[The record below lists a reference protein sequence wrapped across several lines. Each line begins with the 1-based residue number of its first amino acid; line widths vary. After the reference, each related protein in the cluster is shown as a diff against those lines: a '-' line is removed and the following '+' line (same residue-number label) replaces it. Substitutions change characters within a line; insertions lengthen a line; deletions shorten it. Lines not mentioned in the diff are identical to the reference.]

1 MNTPKKSMIGGRRG
15 ARMLTAITLAA
26 TTIIWAAAPKVRGD
40 SGWTDWQ
47 SLGRLVASPVPN
59 EPFRLATAAFR
70 NGNPVIATVDRTGM
84 WLTVIEER
92 QGFWSPWYHLYWA
105 TANFPSITMT
115 SNANTQPILFYRGL
129 DSVVWFT
136 EVTAPGTG
144 AHGATRWTSYESL
157 GRPADAFPN
166 LVYATRLS
174 DRRVAVCF
182 TDGSTSTIRC
192 RIRQADG
199 AWGPWISSGRAPGAI
214 GLALTARFDAEHR
227 IHFFAASAD
236 TLFELPQ
243 GGRGVLGGAW
253 STIGRITG
261 LRLAA
266 PMVAANADGRLEVF
280 ARGSDNALWHIYQQ
294 PGAST
299 WSSWESLGRPPGVAL
314 PFGFATD
321 AVAENDD
328 QRLEVFV
335 VAGDAAVWH
344 IYQTRP
350 NCCWSEW
357 ESLGH
362 PRSDWKLLTE
372 LRVVRRRSHSLE
384 LFTLDH
390 QGTLWT
396 TYQQ

>member
-1 MNTPKKSMIGGRRG
+1 MFGTQTNRTGPG
-15 ARMLTAITLAA
+15 MLTAIVLAA
-26 TTIIWAAAPKVRGD
+26 AAIVWAAAPTAHGE
-40 SGWTDWQ
+40 SGWSDWQ
-47 SLGRLVASPVPN
+47 NLGLFFARPVPN
-59 EPFRLATAAFR
+59 QPFRLSTAAFR
-70 NGNPVIATVDRTGM
+70 NGNPVIATVDPTGM

-92 QGFWSPWYHLYWA
+92 QGFWSHWYYLYWDR
-105 TANFPSITMT
+105 ANFPYITMT
-115 SNANTQPILFYRGL
+115 ANANAQPILFYRGL
-129 DSVVWFT
+129 DGVVWFT
-136 EVTAPGTG
+136 EVTLPGTG
-144 AHGATRWTSYESL
+144 AHGLTQWTSYESL

-166 LVYATRLS
+166 LIYAMRLG

-182 TDGSTSTIRC
+182 TDSPTSTIRC
-192 RIRQADG
+192 RIREAEG
-199 AWGPWISSGRAPGAI
+199 AWGAWISSGRAPGAI
-214 GLALTARFDAEHR
+214 GLSLAGRLDTNHR

-243 GGRGVLGGAW
+243 GGRGLLGGTW
-253 STIGRITG
+253 STTARLPG

-266 PMVAANADGRLEVF
+266 PMAATNADGRLEVF
-280 ARGSDNALWHIYQQ
+280 ARGSDNVLWHIYQQ
-294 PGAST
+294 PGTSA

-350 NCCWSEW
+350 NCCWSDW

-362 PRSDWKLLTE
+362 PRSEFQLLTE
-372 LRVVRRRSHSLE
+372 LRVVKRRSHSLE
-384 LFTLDH
+384 LFALDH